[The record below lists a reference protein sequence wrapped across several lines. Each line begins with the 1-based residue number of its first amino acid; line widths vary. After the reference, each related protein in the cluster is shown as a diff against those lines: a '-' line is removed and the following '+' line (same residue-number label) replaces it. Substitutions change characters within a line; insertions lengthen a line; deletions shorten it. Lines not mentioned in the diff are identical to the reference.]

1 MALAVYDKDTSDR
14 WHNVAKA
21 VGGGKS
27 AEEVKQHYEILIQDL
42 QHIESGQVPIP
53 NYKMIGSGRWK
64 QRWYSA
70 VILKQRTGCRW
81 CPRLYYTENL
91 LSF

>member
-1 MALAVYDKDTSDR
+1 MASDDSLGNSWTLEQNKRFEKALAVYDKDTSDR

-27 AEEVKQHYEILIQDL
+27 AEEVKQRYEILIQDL

-53 NYKMIGSGRWK
+53 NYEMVGSGRWK
-64 QRWYSA
+64 QR
-70 VILKQRTGCRW
+70 V
-81 CPRLYYTENL
+81 P
-91 LSF
+91 